1 MTVRKD
7 TLFEQF
13 LAPVFQHVLIDQDAL
28 MAYYESKDWEQEG
41 DRIRNPSLTY
51 PAYYE
56 TQNFHGIKD
65 GYLNPQAAVTYDA
78 VTRYFVPPNETW
90 VRRELLDHIYGQPR
104 RILDL
109 GCGTG
114 STTLLLKQAYPDAEV
129 IGLDLSPYM
138 LVAAEDKALAESLS
152 IQWLHGNAEQVPF
165 PDSSIDLI
173 AISLLFHETPPSVTI
188 AILREAFR
196 LLSPGGE
203 VLVLDGNQ
211 SALRSTTW
219 LTSIFEE
226 PYIKDYADGS
236 MDAWMG
242 AAGFGAIRTEDAWL
256 VHQIS
261 RGVKPLSNQTIQFD
275 DLQTADYPQTQYAL

>member
-1 MTVRKD
+1 MKQNC
-7 TLFEQF
+7 LEQF
-13 LAPVFQHVLIDQDAL
+13 LTPVFQHVLIDRDAL
-28 MAYYESKDWEQEG
+28 MAYYRSKDWEQEG
-41 DRIRNPSLTY
+41 DRIRNPSTVY

-56 TQNFHGIKD
+56 TQNFHGIEN
-65 GYLNPQAAVTYDA
+65 GYLNPQAAITYDA
-78 VTRYFVPPNETW
+78 VTRYFLPPNETW

-114 STTLLLKQAYPDAEV
+114 STTLLLKQAYPEAEV

-138 LVAAEDKALAESLS
+138 LLAAEDKALANNLG

-165 PDSSIDLI
+165 PDGSVDLVTT
-173 AISLLFHETPPSVTI
+173 SLLFHETPPSVTL

-196 LLSPGGE
+196 LLAPGGE
-203 VLVLDGNQ
+203 ILILDGNQ
-211 SALRSTTW
+211 SALRNTTW

-236 MDAWMG
+236 LDAWLG
-242 AAGFGAIRTEDAWL
+242 AAGFDAIRTEDVWL
-256 VHQIS
+256 VHQVS
-261 RGVKPLSNQTIQFD
+261 RGVKPLASQRIQFD
-275 DLQTADYPQTQYAL
+275 EMRAADYPQTQYAL

>member
-13 LAPVFQHVLIDQDAL
+13 LAPVFQHVLIDRDAL
-28 MAYYESKDWEQEG
+28 MAYYRSKDWEQEG
-41 DRIRNPSLTY
+41 DRFRNPSITY

-56 TQNFHGIKD
+56 TQNFHGIER

-90 VRRELLDHIYGQPR
+90 VRRELLDHIHCQPR

-129 IGLDLSPYM
+129 VGLDLSPYM
-138 LVAAEDKALAESLS
+138 LVAAEDKALKENLS
-152 IQWLHGNAEQVPF
+152 IQWIHGNAEQVPF
-165 PDSSIDLI
+165 PDRSVDLVT
-173 AISLLFHETPPSVTI
+173 ASLLFHETPPNII
-188 AILREAFR
+188 ATILREAFR
-196 LLSPGGE
+196 LLPTGGE
-203 VLVLDGNQ
+203 MLVLDGNQ

-219 LTSIFEE
+219 LASIFEE
-226 PYIKDYADGS
+226 PYIKEYADGS

-242 AAGFGAIRTEDAWL
+242 AAGFGTIRTEDVWL
-256 VHQIS
+256 VHQIT
-261 RGVKPLSNQTIQFD
+261 RGVKPLPGESIQFD
-275 DLQTADYPQTQYAL
+275 EIRTAAHPQAQYAL